1 MFSKLY
7 QRLQNIKRIFLIK
20 TITNF
25 ENSQNFNKEFKNSI
39 KKIFPD
45 IFENCIVQE
54 NCFQKTKINFKKKY
68 Q

>member
-7 QRLQNIKRIFLIK
+7 QRLQNTKRIFLIK
-20 TITNF
+20 TITNSK
-25 ENSQNFNKEFKNSI
+25 NSQNFNKEFKNSI

-54 NCFQKTKINFKKKY
+54 NCLQETKINFKKKY